1 MWCPGN
7 RGIEYAIEPG
17 EQVGA
22 AASGT
27 VTYAGRVAGVAYVVV
42 RTARGVLVTHSGME
56 SIDARSGEQL
66 RVGAPIGVAGA
77 TLYIGVRVG
86 GVYVDPARC
95 SLAGTRPR
103 PRAALVSG

>member
-1 MWCPGN
+1 M
-7 RGIEYAIEPG
+7 
-17 EQVGA
+17 GA

-56 SIDARSGEQL
+56 TIAAQRGQRLE
-66 RVGAPIGVAGA
+66 VGAPVGEAGE

-86 GVYVDPARC
+86 GAYVDPARC
-95 SLAGTRPR
+95 SLAGARPR
-103 PRAALVSG
+103 PRAALVGAPDTLSKPH